1 MGDSLR
7 AIILGIIEG
16 LTEFLPVSS
25 TGHMILAMP
34 WLGIDGEKAPWPTFL
49 YFIQTGA
56 ILAVVIYFFR
66 TLLRQV
72 LTKPARGMKDH
83 LIVKLLVAMV
93 PAAAIGLPL
102 DDIMEK
108 YLEKPVP
115 VAMALIIGGGLMML
129 IERRFRRPTGPKIE
143 EVSLRQA
150 FLIGLAQ
157 CLAIIPG
164 TSRSMAT
171 IMGGLMVGLPGAV
184 AAEFS
189 FYLAI
194 PTLLGAGLIRIV
206 KHRDALTG
214 EHAQVMLI
222 GFGVSFVVAWAVVA
236 AFMRY
241 IQTKPLWPFAIYRL
255 VLGGIVL
262 AWVLSERP

>member
-1 MGDSLR
+1 MDDSLR
-7 AIILGIIEG
+7 AVILGIIEG

-34 WLGIDGEKAPWPTFL
+34 CLGIDGQTAPWPTFL

-56 ILAVVIYFFR
+56 ILAVVIFFFR
-66 TLLRQV
+66 TLLRQT
-72 LTKPARGMKDH
+72 LTKPPRGIGEH
-83 LIVKLLVAMV
+83 LFVKLLVAMV
-93 PAAAIGLPL
+93 PAAVIGLPL

-108 YLEKPVP
+108 HLEKPVP
-115 VAMALIIGGGLMML
+115 VALALIIGGGLMVL
-129 IERRFRRPTGPKIE
+129 IERNCRRTISSRVE
-143 EVSLRQA
+143 DISLRQA
-150 FLIGLAQ
+150 FLVGLAQ
-157 CLAIIPG
+157 CVAIIPG

-171 IMGGLMVGLPGAV
+171 IMGGLAVGLPGAV

-194 PTLLGAGLIRIV
+194 PTLLGAGLVRIV

-214 EHAQVMLI
+214 EHAQVMMI
-222 GFGVSFVVAWAVVA
+222 GFAVSFLVAWAVVA

-241 IQTKPLWPFAIYRL
+241 IQTKPLWPFAVYRV
-255 VLGGIVL
+255 VLGIV
-262 AWVLSERP
+262 VLIWTAGAFR